1 MRDLI
6 LQCAGV
12 AGIVVAVMLIA
23 APSLGSESAR
33 HWIVATIVAVYAF
46 AAAANAWWSRGRGFG
61 WKALGAVVVLAVA
74 GY

>member
-1 MRDLI
+1 VLYPSFLG
-6 LQCAGV
+6 LQGLVRRRIA
-12 AGIVVAVMLIA
+12 IAVGLA
-23 APSLGSESAR
+23 LS
-33 HWIVATIVAVYAF
+33 

>member
-1 MRDLI
+1 M
-6 LQCAGV
+6 
-12 AGIVVAVMLIA
+12 
-23 APSLGSESAR
+23 GSESAR
-33 HWIVATIVAVYAF
+33 HWIVVTIVAVYSF